1 MNVFMNYRNQIGAR
15 QIGAKHRWNRLL
27 VCFGV
32 TIAFVASMATEYA
45 RAQGST
51 TVQEQRVTERRTVV
65 DEKGNAIRTEAVIE
79 TKVED
84 ITPPTRNMFYA
95 SPVRMMWMAN
105 IGFMRALSPSF
116 AVGGNI
122 DVPISLNNPAPSGF
136 GVSAEG
142 RFYPGANGLRG
153 FYLAPGFNIHTLT
166 VRSYDYDYS
175 PPGGTSN
182 PPQQTVRLETA
193 TPISLAITSGWVLNW
208 GDLTIDLGIGFKG
221 HIVNGL
227 SETPAPTPTNPFPEP
242 AGVGSVGPD
251 VFNGTVPTFR
261 LNLGYSW

>member
-1 MNVFMNYRNQIGAR
+1 MSVFMNYRN

-51 TVQEQRVTERRTVV
+51 PVQEQRVTERRTVV
-65 DEKGNAIRTEAVIE
+65 DENGNVIRTEAVIE

-95 SPVRMMWMAN
+95 SPIRMIWMAN
-105 IGFMRALSPSF
+105 IGFMHALTPSF

-122 DVPISLNNPAPSGF
+122 DVPISLDSRVVGGF

-166 VRSYDYDYS
+166 VRSYDYS
-175 PPGGTSN
+175 PPVTQPGGTWT

-193 TPISLAITSGWVLNW
+193 TPISLAITSGWVFNW

-227 SETPAPTPTNPFPEP
+227 SEIPAPTPTNPFPER